1 MTMKDILTLS
11 QASSIL
17 GISEQSLARVN
28 DTQVTWARDIKVINI
43 HGHPHFRRDDIN
55 KAKILRDKK
64 KNRKR
69 V

>member
-1 MTMKDILTLS
+1 MKDILTLS

-17 GISEQSLARVN
+17 GISEKSLARVN

-43 HGHPHFRRDDIN
+43 HGSPHFRRDDIN

-69 V
+69 E